1 MIKTRRIRRST
12 RRKMVRMIIR
22 FRGAGR
28 IRRTRR
34 AIRTKESEEAEEPKE
49 QRSQKN
55 QKKLDISKF
64 LTQKRGQKVIFR
76 NS

>member
-1 MIKTRRIRRST
+1 MTKTRRIRSK
-12 RRKMVRMIIR
+12 RRKRVRMIIR

-49 QRSQKN
+49 QRSRKN
-55 QKKLDISKF
+55 QKKLYILQISK
-64 LTQKRGQKVIFR
+64 
-76 NS
+76 S

>member
-1 MIKTRRIRRST
+1 MTKTRRIRRSK
-12 RRKMVRMIIR
+12 RRKMFGMIIR

-49 QRSQKN
+49 QRSRKN
-55 QKKLDISKF
+55 QKTLYIYIYIEDFKVLAKLEQ
-64 LTQKRGQKVIFR
+64 L
-76 NS
+76 